1 MERVCS
7 DRGRGAS
14 SVVLLLAWLFA
25 GTAAPAQDGNLVVAD
40 FEGGKV
46 ETLLGLALIVIA
58 DEQLG
63 GLSEARL
70 ALSHPGA
77 QASRGAMRISFRVA
91 DGFAY
96 PFSSVWAI
104 LGAEGLATDL
114 SAYRGLRF
122 YARSQG
128 GTFQAGVGQFSG
140 GQPKRYMASFEA
152 KPEWT
157 LVEVPFDKLQLS
169 PPTGAASAFVPKDL
183 TSIGFS
189 APSRLRGEV
198 DLEIDQLEVYK

>member
-7 DRGRGAS
+7 DRGRGAT
-14 SVVLLLAWLFA
+14 SVVLLLSCLFA
-25 GTAAPAQDGNLVVAD
+25 GAAAQAQDGNLRVAD
-40 FEGGKV
+40 FEAGKV
-46 ETLLGLALIVIA
+46 ETVPGLALAVIA

-70 ALSHPGA
+70 TLSSPGA
-77 QASRGAMRISFRVA
+77 QSSRAALRITFRVA
-91 DGFAY
+91 DGFAF

-104 LGAEGLATDL
+104 LGDEGLAADL

-128 GTFQAGVGQFSG
+128 AGFQAGVVQFSG
-140 GQPKRYMASFEA
+140 GQPARYMAPFET

-169 PPTGAASAFVPKDL
+169 PPTGKAPPFVPKDL

-198 DLEIDQLEVYK
+198 ELEIDQVEVYK

>member
-1 MERVCS
+1 MVGC
-7 DRGRGAS
+7 GRKALS
-14 SVVLLLAWLFA
+14 LVLLLFSFFA
-25 GTAAPAQDGNLVVAD
+25 GAASWAQDGNLVVAD

-46 ETLLGLALIVIA
+46 ETVSGLALAVIA

-70 ALSHPGA
+70 TLSRPGA
-77 QASRGAMRISFRVA
+77 KAAGSALRISFRVA

-96 PFSSVWAI
+96 PFSGVWAM

-122 YARSQG
+122 YARGQG
-128 GTFQAGVGQFSG
+128 GAYLAGVGQFASG
-140 GQPKRYMASFEA
+140 QLMRYMAPFEA

-157 LVEVPFDKLQLS
+157 LIELPFDKLKPS
-169 PPTGAASAFVPKDL
+169 PPTGKASAFVPKDV

-189 APSRLRGEV
+189 APAQLRGEI
-198 DLEIDQLEVYK
+198 DLEIDELEVYK